1 MEAAALGLRVDGV
14 DNIDRAS
21 SSLGR
26 LADSAKNAET
36 ASGQLDRASRSSS
49 KSLSEV
55 TRESD
60 RASRSMGALA
70 SAIKPVAASLAA
82 AFSIRSLAQYA
93 DSWSDMTSLVRV
105 NIGAH
110 EDAAEV
116 MGRLADIA
124 RGTYSSMELTAQ
136 SFARNAFTLNALGK
150 STKQQLDYTQ
160 ALNNALVVSGAKGHA
175 AELVQNA
182 LSRAM
187 AEGALRGEDLNL
199 VLNYGSRVASLLA
212 EQLGVNV
219 TELRDLAKEG
229 KITGDVIFQ
238 SVVAGMEAVTKE
250 AESMPATI
258 SDGFLLLRNS
268 VLQAVGV
275 FDQANG
281 ISEKFAERLVKLADA
296 IREVDLEPVIAAATV
311 LASVIGARLASS
323 ALASAAAFSAAQI
336 EVIRYQAAL
345 ASMAGVSRTTAVGLT
360 AMSAAARTAT
370 AAMALVGGPAGAI
383 MLAAGALV
391 YFATR
396 TSEAEKAQQEYN
408 AALDAADRYMTAAR
422 SGSTELAAKYREEAD
437 AALDAARQTLELER
451 ARVQSAIAAA
461 SVASND
467 PLDRFAAGMAGMT
480 DSQAERKRQE
490 ALAGWEARLARIDE
504 RLAAIA
510 EKEAKVGQTAV
521 AEGAGGAGGAADAG
535 TVEQFEKLEAQLQR
549 QLALYGQT
557 TELAKLRYEMEHGS
571 LQGLNDAQQLRLE
584 QLAAELDAK
593 AALAEKEKE
602 LDALRKEIERASL
615 ERMDPVERERERYA
629 LQLENLRAFHEEKL
643 ITQEELWALELEAF
657 LNHEAAL
664 TEAAKKG
671 AQERALAEQQA
682 QQTIQAMRTQTA
694 QLAIGLLQTYAGQ
707 SKTIAIATIALE
719 KGLALA
725 QAAMNT
731 AVGVTKAYT
740 VDPTGAL
747 AAQVALMGK
756 VQMGLIAATGLAQ
769 ASQVDP
775 GGAALGTAANP
786 VHTAPSTAPTP
797 APAAAPTQRIYVE
810 FEGSDDRKV
819 TLREFREQIRRIKE
833 ENPDAE
839 LVF

>member
-1 MEAAALGLRVDGV
+1 MADLAELGFVVRTGELKDASSELDRVTAAGARAERGAQGVGRASDRMGQQIERSLAPLRQMQSLLAAIGLGLGARELIRTADEFKLVEGRIRLVTESQEELIATQERLFAISQRTRSEFSQTANLFASVARVSTESNDRILQLAETIQMAGVVSGGDQASLAAGIMQLTQALGSGVLRGEEFNSVMENTPRIAQALAAALGRTTG
-14 DNIDRAS
+14 
-21 SSLGR
+21 
-26 LADSAKNAET
+26 
-36 ASGQLDRASRSSS
+36 
-49 KSLSEV
+49 
-55 TRESD
+55 
-60 RASRSMGALA
+60 
-70 SAIKPVAASLAA
+70 
-82 AFSIRSLAQYA
+82 
-93 DSWSDMTSLVRV
+93 
-105 NIGAH
+105 
-110 EDAAEV
+110 
-116 MGRLADIA
+116 
-124 RGTYSSMELTAQ
+124 EL
-136 SFARNAFTLNALGK
+136 
-150 STKQQLDYTQ
+150 
-160 ALNNALVVSGAKGHA
+160 
-175 AELVQNA
+175 
-182 LSRAM
+182 RAM
-187 AEGALRGEDLNL
+187 AAEGQLTSDVVFEALLSQSEAIRKEFEQMPLTVGQAMQVLGNEFGRYISQVDQSLGATERLAQGIVLLSQNL
-199 VLNYGSRVASLLA
+199 DSVMRVAG
-212 EQLGVNV
+212 GV
-219 TELRDLAKEG
+219 
-229 KITGDVIFQ
+229 
-238 SVVAGMEAVTKE
+238 AV
-250 AESMPATI
+250 
-258 SDGFLLLRNS
+258 
-268 VLQAVGV
+268 
-275 FDQANG
+275 
-281 ISEKFAERLVKLADA
+281 
-296 IREVDLEPVIAAATV
+296 
-311 LASVIGARLASS
+311 VIGARLVV
-323 ALASAAAFSAAQI
+323 ALASAARSASLLST
-336 EVIRYQAAL
+336 AL
-345 ASMAGVSRTTAVGLT
+345 AFFGGPIGLAVSAVAVGIYL
-360 AMSAAARTAT
+360 
-370 AAMALVGGPAGAI
+370 L
-383 MLAAGALV
+383 
-391 YFATR
+391 ATR

-437 AALDAARQTLELER
+437 AALDAARKTLELER
-451 ARVQSAIAAA
+451 ARVQAAIAAA

-490 ALAGWEARLARIDE
+490 ALAGWEAQLARIDE

-593 AALAEKEKE
+593 AALTEQEKE
-602 LDALRKEIERASL
+602 LDALRKEIEQASL
-615 ERMDPVERERERYA
+615 ERMDPVEREQERYA
-629 LQLENLRAFHEEKL
+629 QQIEMLRAFHEEKL
-643 ITQEELWALELEAF
+643 LTQEELWALELEAF

-664 TEAAKKG
+664 TEAAQKG
-671 AQERALAEQQA
+671 AQERARAEQQA
-682 QQTIQAMRTQTA
+682 QQTIQAMYVQTA

-747 AAQVALMGK
+747 AAKVALMGK

-769 ASQVDP
+769 ASQVGS
-775 GGAALGTAANP
+775 GGAELGTPANP
-786 VHTAPSTAPTP
+786 VHTASSTSP
-797 APAAAPTQRIYVE
+797 AAQPAAPTQRIYVE

-819 TLREFREQIRRIKE
+819 TLREMREQIRRIKE